1 MFMPGTTPGS
11 HTTHSLWHSPIKV
24 VVEPALKGFGQGCGW
39 FCVAY
44 DGMVQALPQCV
55 QNELRHC
62 KVHVGYPERQNIP
75 PGVLFPLGAVGA
87 ATINQL
93 LKVAHAQGQPVAG
106 W

>member
-1 MFMPGTTPGS
+1 M
-11 HTTHSLWHSPIKV
+11 

-55 QNELRHC
+55 QNELRHG

-75 PGVLFPLGAVGA
+75 PGVLLPLGAVGA

-93 LKVAHAQGQPVAG
+93 LKVAHA
-106 W
+106 